1 MTTQNRP
8 MYTARIERDPES
20 SYWLA
25 ELVEEQRCHT
35 FGRTLAQ
42 VREMIRDAAA
52 TWYDVAPDSFDL
64 RFEVVLPGGVV
75 AKAAQVRA
83 RHQQLR
89 SAEREVVTD
98 LRVTARRLTGELG
111 LSMRDA
117 ADLLGI
123 SHQRVAQLV
132 RQAS

>member
-25 ELVEEQRCHT
+25 ELGKEQRCHT

-52 TWYDVAPDSFDL
+52 TWYDVDPDSFDL
-64 RFEVVLPGGVV
+64 RFEVVLPGDAV
-75 AKAAQVRA
+75 AQAAQVRA

>member
-1 MTTQNRP
+1 MTAQSRP
-8 MYTARIERDPES
+8 IYTARIERDPES
-20 SYWLA
+20 PYWLA

-42 VREMIRDAAA
+42 VREMIRDAVA
-52 TWYDVAPDSFDL
+52 TWYDVDRDSFDL
-64 RFEVVLPGGVV
+64 RFEVVLPGSVV
-75 AKAAQVRA
+75 TQAAQVRA

-89 SAEREVVTD
+89 SAEREVVSD
-98 LRVTARRLTGELG
+98 LRATARRLTGEFG

-117 ADLLGI
+117 ADLLGV

>member
-42 VREMIRDAAA
+42 VREVIRDAAA
-52 TWYDVAPDSFDL
+52 TWYDVDPDSFDL
-64 RFEVVLPGGVV
+64 RFEVVLPGDAV
-75 AKAAQVRA
+75 AQAAQVRT

-98 LRVTARRLTGELG
+98 LRVTARRLTSELG

>member
-1 MTTQNRP
+1 
-8 MYTARIERDPES
+8 
-20 SYWLA
+20 
-25 ELVEEQRCHT
+25 
-35 FGRTLAQ
+35 
-42 VREMIRDAAA
+42 MIRDAAA
-52 TWYDVAPDSFDL
+52 AWYEVDPDSFGL
-64 RFEVVLPGGVV
+64 RFEVVLPGGAV
-75 AKAAQVRA
+75 AQAAEVRA